1 MEVLDDL
8 FVKKQK
14 VKLKAWDVFDG
25 RDQHNTFNSGQ
36 IAFEYHQKEKN
47 K

>member
-1 MEVLDDL
+1 MQVLDDL

-14 VKLKAWDVFDG
+14 VKLKAWYIFDG
-25 RDQHNTFNSGQ
+25 RDQHNTFNLEQ
-36 IAFEYHQKEKN
+36 KAFEYHQKRK